1 MAELASVPDLT
12 PDNTPSTPGT
22 PSSVDGANAEDFSDS
37 PPSSRITQEDARE
50 AEALLEDAGD
60 RSLAAAQRLM
70 SELAGSLEG
79 LDDLAPY
86 LDRLVAAVNANIDG
100 CDAVGV
106 TVVMEDRPR
115 TAAYTTA
122 GTLEIDAVQYAV
134 GDGPCL
140 DAFRNGRENLV
151 DFAGGEE
158 RWPAFMAGC
167 EAGEVQSLLALPL
180 ESGGRRFGA
189 LNLYGYA
196 RHAFDHSDLV
206 LVRMAAARAAD
217 ALAAAVQVAGAR
229 QVAAQME
236 QAMASRAV
244 IEQAKGVLM
253 GRHSISEVVAFELLR
268 RQSQEQ
274 NLKLRVLAAQI
285 VGEARSSRSEAL

>member
-1 MAELASVPDLT
+1 MSTETTPRDAEEAQALHDHA
-12 PDNTPSTPGT
+12 
-22 PSSVDGANAEDFSDS
+22 GAR
-37 PPSSRITQEDARE
+37 P
-50 AEALLEDAGD
+50 
-60 RSLAAAQRLM
+60 LAAAQRLM
-70 SELAGSLEG
+70 KELSGNLEG
-79 LDDLAPY
+79 LEDLTPY
-86 LDRLVAAVNANIDG
+86 LERLVQSVNANIDG

-151 DFAGGEE
+151 DFAGAEE
-158 RWPAFMAGC
+158 RWPAFIEGC
-167 EAGEVQSLLALPL
+167 DPGDVQTLLAMPL

-189 LNLYGYA
+189 LNLYGYSPN
-196 RHAFDHSDLV
+196 AFDRTDIA
-206 LVRMAAARAAD
+206 LVRMASQRAAD
-217 ALAAAVQVAGAR
+217 ALAAAVRFAGAR
-229 QVAAQME
+229 AVAAQME

-253 GRHSISEVVAFELLR
+253 GRLGIEETVAFELLR

-274 NLKLRVLAAQI
+274 NLKLRTLAAQL
-285 VGEARSSRSEAL
+285 VAEARSSRFEAI

>member
-1 MAELASVPDLT
+1 MTDTAEPTAIDPSDGSVGVSAIDVPGLSGTDL
-12 PDNTPSTPGT
+12 GT
-22 PSSVDGANAEDFSDS
+22 LGVAE
-37 PPSSRITQEDARE
+37 
-50 AEALLEDAGD
+50 
-60 RSLAAAQRLM
+60 RLM

-79 LDDLAPY
+79 LDDLSPY
-86 LDRLVAAVNANIDG
+86 LERLVHAVNAHLDG

-151 DFAGGEE
+151 DFPGAEE
-158 RWPAFMAGC
+158 RWPAFIEGC
-167 EAGEVQSLLALPL
+167 HPGEVQSLLAVPL
-180 ESGGRRFGA
+180 QARGRRFGA

-196 RHAFDHSDLV
+196 RHAFDHVDLIV
-206 LVRMAAARAAD
+206 VRMAAQRAAE
-217 ALAAAVQVAGAR
+217 ALAAAVEVAGAR
-229 QVAAQME
+229 AVAAQME
-236 QAMASRAV
+236 EAMASRAV

-253 GRHSISEVVAFELLR
+253 GRHGIDETVAFELLR

-274 NLKLRVLAAQI
+274 NTKVRILAAQI
-285 VGEARSSRSEAL
+285 IAEVRSSRSEAI

>member
-1 MAELASVPDLT
+1 MNTTTT
-12 PDNTPSTPGT
+12 P
-22 PSSVDGANAEDFSDS
+22 
-37 PPSSRITQEDARE
+37 EDARE
-50 AEALLEDAGD
+50 AEAEAEAAQEAAEAGAAQEAAAEAELAQEAEAIHEDAGT
-60 RSLAAAQRLM
+60 RSLAQAERLM
-70 SELAGSLEG
+70 QELAGNLEG
-79 LDDLAPY
+79 LDDLAPF
-86 LDRLVAAVNANIDG
+86 LERLVASVNANIDG

-158 RWPAFMAGC
+158 RWPAFMEGC
-167 EAGEVQSLLALPL
+167 DPGDVQTLLALPL
-180 ESGGRRFGA
+180 EADGRRFGA
-189 LNLYGYA
+189 LNLYGYE
-196 RHAFDHSDLV
+196 RNAFDHTDIR
-206 LVRMAAARAAD
+206 LVRMAAQRAAD
-217 ALAAAVQVAGAR
+217 ALSAVVRIAGAR
-229 QVAAQME
+229 TVAGQME

-253 GRHSISEVVAFELLR
+253 GRHAIDEKVAFELLR

-274 NLKLRVLAAQI
+274 NLKLRVLAAQL
-285 VGEARSSRSEAL
+285 VAEAQSSRTEAM

>member
-1 MAELASVPDLT
+1 MAELASVPELAPEPPEST
-12 PDNTPSTPGT
+12 PDASESST
-22 PSSVDGANAEDFSDS
+22 S
-37 PPSSRITQEDARE
+37 PAGPVSTRITAQDARE
-50 AEALLEDAGD
+50 AEILHDDAGD

-106 TVVMEDRPR
+106 TVVMDDRPR

-122 GTLEIDAVQYAV
+122 GTLEIDAVQYSV

-158 RWPAFMAGC
+158 RWPAFMEGC
-167 EAGEVQSLLALPL
+167 DVGDVQSLLALPL

-189 LNLYGYA
+189 LNLYGYE
-196 RHAFDHSDLV
+196 RHAFDHTDLV

-229 QVAAQME
+229 EVAAQME

-253 GRHSISEVVAFELLR
+253 GRHSISETVAFELLR

-274 NLKLRVLAAQI
+274 NLKLRVLAAQL
-285 VGEARSSRSEAL
+285 VAEARSSRSEAL

>member
-1 MAELASVPDLT
+1 MAELASVPELAPEPPEST
-12 PDNTPSTPGT
+12 PDASESSISPAGPVST
-22 PSSVDGANAEDFSDS
+22 
-37 PPSSRITQEDARE
+37 RITAQDARE
-50 AEALLEDAGD
+50 AEILHDDAGD

-106 TVVMEDRPR
+106 TVVMDDRPR

-122 GTLEIDAVQYAV
+122 GTLEIDAVQYSV

-158 RWPAFMAGC
+158 RWPAFMEGC
-167 EAGEVQSLLALPL
+167 DVGDVQSLLALPL

-189 LNLYGYA
+189 LNLYGYE
-196 RHAFDHSDLV
+196 RHAFDHTDLV

-229 QVAAQME
+229 EVAAQME

-253 GRHSISEVVAFELLR
+253 GRHSISETVAFELLR

-274 NLKLRVLAAQI
+274 NLKLRVLAAQL
-285 VGEARSSRSEAL
+285 VAEARSSRSEAL

>member
-12 PDNTPSTPGT
+12 PDN
-22 PSSVDGANAEDFSDS
+22 
-37 PPSSRITQEDARE
+37 PPSIPSRADDATAGDLSSTTPATRITEQDARE
-50 AEALLEDAGD
+50 AEALHQDAGD

-189 LNLYGYA
+189 LNLYGYE

-253 GRHSISEVVAFELLR
+253 GRHSISEIVAFELLR

-274 NLKLRVLAAQI
+274 NLKLRVLASQI
-285 VGEARSSRSEAL
+285 VAEARSSRSEAL

>member
-1 MAELASVPDLT
+1 MADLVAVPTESAEQGRLEM
-12 PDNTPSTPGT
+12 
-22 PSSVDGANAEDFSDS
+22 SSVSGQAA
-37 PPSSRITQEDARE
+37 QV
-50 AEALLEDAGD
+50 
-60 RSLAAAQRLM
+60 AAAERLM
-70 SELAGSLEG
+70 NELAGTLQS
-79 LDDLAPY
+79 LDDLSPY
-86 LDRLVAAVNANIDG
+86 LERLVQAVNATIDG

-151 DFAGGEE
+151 DFSGAEQ
-158 RWPAFMAGC
+158 RWPAFIDGC
-167 EAGEVQSLLALPL
+167 DPGDVQTLLALPL
-180 ESGGRRFGA
+180 ESDNRRFGA

-196 RHAFDHSDLV
+196 RNAFDSTDIV
-206 LVRMAAARAAD
+206 VVRMAAQRAAD
-217 ALAAAVQVAGAR
+217 AVSAAVQLAGAR
-229 QVAAQME
+229 AVAGQME

-253 GRHSISEVVAFELLR
+253 ARHGIDETVAFELLSQ
-268 RQSQEQ
+268 QSQEK
-274 NLKLRVLAAQI
+274 NLKLRVLASQLIAD
-285 VGEARSSRSEAL
+285 ARTPRSDAR

>member
-1 MAELASVPDLT
+1 MVELAAVSTEPSEQDASSSVADQAEAGRRSMAAAERLMAEIAGNLENIDQL
-12 PDNTPSTPGT
+12 
-22 PSSVDGANAEDFSDS
+22 S
-37 PPSSRITQEDARE
+37 PY
-50 AEALLEDAGD
+50 L
-60 RSLAAAQRLM
+60 QRLV
-70 SELAGSLEG
+70 E
-79 LDDLAPY
+79 
-86 LDRLVAAVNANIDG
+86 AVNVNLDG

-158 RWPAFMAGC
+158 RWPAFMEGC
-167 EAGEVQSLLALPL
+167 EPGEVQSLLALPL

-196 RHAFDHSDLV
+196 RHAFDGFDLV
-206 LVRMAAARAAD
+206 LVRIAAQRAAD
-217 ALAAAVQVAGAR
+217 ALAAAVQLAGAR
-229 QVAAQME
+229 AVAGQME

-253 GRHSISEVVAFELLR
+253 GRHGIDETVAFELLR

-274 NLKLRVLAAQI
+274 NLKLRVLAAQL
-285 VGEARSSRSEAL
+285 VAEVRSSRSEAR

>member
-1 MAELASVPDLT
+1 MAELVDETGPDT
-12 PDNTPSTPGT
+12 PH
-22 PSSVDGANAEDFSDS
+22 A
-37 PPSSRITQEDARE
+37 
-50 AEALLEDAGD
+50 
-60 RSLAAAQRLM
+60 RSLGAAERLM
-70 SELAGSLEG
+70 TELAGG
-79 LDDLAPY
+79 LDGVDDLSPY
-86 LDRLVAAVNANIDG
+86 LERLVQAVNLAIEG

-151 DFAGGEE
+151 GFDGAEE
-158 RWPAFMAGC
+158 RWPAFMEGC
-167 EAGEVQSLLALPL
+167 DPGDVQSLLAVPL
-180 ESGGRRFGA
+180 QTEGRRYGA
-189 LNLYGYA
+189 LNLYGYQP
-196 RHAFDHSDLV
+196 HAFDRTDLV
-206 LVRMAAARAAD
+206 LVRMAAQRAAD
-217 ALAAAVQVAGAR
+217 VLAAAVQLAGAR
-229 QVAAQME
+229 AVAGQME

-253 GRHSISEVVAFELLR
+253 ARHAIDETVAFELLR

-274 NLKLRVLAAQI
+274 NTKLRILAAQI
-285 VGEARSSRSEAL
+285 VAEVGSSRSEAM

>member
-1 MAELASVPDLT
+1 MTDQLDVAEAEELFESAGERSLKAAQAIMTELAGTLNGIDDLT
-12 PDNTPSTPGT
+12 PY
-22 PSSVDGANAEDFSDS
+22 
-37 PPSSRITQEDARE
+37 
-50 AEALLEDAGD
+50 LE
-60 RSLAAAQRLM
+60 
-70 SELAGSLEG
+70 
-79 LDDLAPY
+79 
-86 LDRLVAAVNANIDG
+86 RLVQAVNANIDG

-151 DFAGGEE
+151 DFTGGEE
-158 RWPAFMAGC
+158 RWPAFMEGC
-167 EAGEVQSLLALPL
+167 HPGAVQSLLALPL
-180 ESGGRRFGA
+180 VSEGRRYGA
-189 LNLYGYA
+189 LNLYGNEP
-196 RHAFDHSDLV
+196 HAFDHTELQ
-206 LVRMAAARAAD
+206 LARLAAGRAAD
-217 ALAAAVQVAGAR
+217 ALAAAVMLAGAR
-229 QVAAQME
+229 EIAGQME

-253 GRHSISEVVAFELLR
+253 GRHQIDETVAFELLR

-274 NLKLRVLAAQI
+274 NLKLRSLAAQI
-285 VGEARSSRSEAL
+285 VSEVRSSRSEAM

>member
-1 MAELASVPDLT
+1 MAELAAVPELA
-12 PDNTPSTPGT
+12 PEPSPSTPDHPDATVT
-22 PSSVDGANAEDFSDS
+22 PVT
-37 PPSSRITQEDARE
+37 PVTPQITARDALE
-50 AEALLEDAGD
+50 AERLHDDAGD

-158 RWPAFMAGC
+158 RWPAFMDGC
-167 EAGEVQSLLALPL
+167 DVGDVQSLLALPL

-196 RHAFDHSDLV
+196 RHAFERSDLV

-253 GRHSISEVVAFELLR
+253 CRHSVNEMVAFELLR
-268 RQSQEQ
+268 RQSQER
-274 NLKLRVLAAQI
+274 NLKLRVLAAQL
-285 VGEARSSRSEAL
+285 VAQARSSRSEAL